1 MQETV
6 LRDKSDMCWAVNI
19 QFLRPVNLFTARLF
33 HAIFSHTMFF
43 SWNFP
48 FLGIDIF
55 SWNFQFH
62 GKKYPEICFRE
73 IFFMKFSFLEK
84 KSWKIPAVEFVL

>member
-1 MQETV
+1 
-6 LRDKSDMCWAVNI
+6 
-19 QFLRPVNLFTARLF
+19 
-33 HAIFSHTMFF
+33 MFF

-84 KSWKIPAVEFVL
+84 KSWKIPAVVSHM